1 MKRRKFNRP
10 ITSTLS
16 RLGFLL
22 NRDLYIY
29 IIDILYEKTTE
40 ITTIWQW
47 RTKKRNVKF
56 YLQIRYSQA
65 MYSNNTFFLFYF
77 LLFVTSKRKIQL
89 DPSNFIITFSPTC
102 TKSSVYP
109 KITSS
114 SSPLRSRRPPPS
126 RCAAWAVR
134 EWSTGMSPD
143 QTYRLIEQPFWT
155 MKRNKFNEA
164 DGACRAGPAGA
175 WKSGRRTKLSSNVA
189 RFKKERKK
197 ERGRE
202 RKKRRGRGGDEARRF
217 ETILSNGRSR
227 FVDALHEVT
236 LPESFSSIRENN
248 SFEQREM

>member
-65 MYSNNTFFLFYF
+65 MYSNNTFFLFYL
-77 LLFVTSKRKIQL
+77 LLFVTSNTS

-126 RCAAWAVR
+126 RCARAVR

>member
-1 MKRRKFNRP
+1 
-10 ITSTLS
+10 
-16 RLGFLL
+16 
-22 NRDLYIY
+22 
-29 IIDILYEKTTE
+29 
-40 ITTIWQW
+40 
-47 RTKKRNVKF
+47 
-56 YLQIRYSQA
+56 
-65 MYSNNTFFLFYF
+65 
-77 LLFVTSKRKIQL
+77 
-89 DPSNFIITFSPTC
+89 
-102 TKSSVYP
+102 
-109 KITSS
+109 
-114 SSPLRSRRPPPS
+114 
-126 RCAAWAVR
+126 
-134 EWSTGMSPD
+134 
-143 QTYRLIEQPFWT
+143 